1 MPAMNRISK
10 LAASALLGASLIAT
24 GPSASA
30 AEYTVVDSAGDAANP
45 GLDFTEVTL
54 NNLDDKIVVT
64 AKFVR
69 DRRGKLVVSVEPRG
83 GSGIRLV
90 SVYRPGG
97 TSKSKVL
104 PGSFSDPG
112 SEQGGDPIDCPR
124 FKVTWKPK
132 ADLARLQLPSSC
144 LEGGDYGAV
153 RFGYLSEKGADTDFG
168 PQSEKGFLTAT
179 DWIPRG

>member
-1 MPAMNRISK
+1 MNRISK

-30 AEYTVVDSAGDAANP
+30 AEYTVYDAAGDAANP
-45 GLDFTEVTL
+45 GLDFTEVTV
-54 NNLDDKIVVT
+54 NNLDTKIVAT

-69 DRRGKLVVSVEPRG
+69 DRRGKLVVSIDPRG
-83 GSGIRLV
+83 GTGVRLV

-97 TSKSKVL
+97 TTKNKVL
-104 PGSFSDPG
+104 PGAFSDPG
-112 SEQGGDPIDCPR
+112 SAQDNTPIECPG

-144 LEGGDYGAV
+144 LSDGDYGAV
-153 RFGYLSEKGADTDFG
+153 RFGYQSEKGADTDFG
-168 PQSEKGFLTAT
+168 PQSEKGYLTAT